1 MGGMFG
7 ALGAVAALYQRGTG
21 GGAGTGP
28 GRRIDS
34 GLFENCAFLVAQH
47 MLQFAVTGAPAAPMP
62 ARLPAWGIYDV
73 FTLAGG
79 TQLFLAVVSDTQ
91 WQAFCAAL
99 ERADWAAD
107 ERLRS
112 NPQRVA
118 ARSWLLPQL
127 TELLAG
133 MSAEALIALATR
145 AGLPWAPITA
155 PEQLYDDPHLT
166 ASGGLAPMTL
176 PDGRATAT
184 PLLPLAWDGARLPL
198 RSSPPRI
205 GEHTRAVLASAG
217 VEQDAIEA
225 MIARGVAAG

>member
-1 MGGMFG
+1 
-7 ALGAVAALYQRGTG
+7 
-21 GGAGTGP
+21 
-28 GRRIDS
+28 
-34 GLFENCAFLVAQH
+34 
-47 MLQFAVTGAPAAPMP
+47 
-62 ARLPAWGIYDV
+62 
-73 FTLAGG
+73 
-79 TQLFLAVVSDTQ
+79 
-91 WQAFCAAL
+91 
-99 ERADWAAD
+99 
-107 ERLRS
+107 
-112 NPQRVA
+112 VA

-217 VEQDAIEA
+217 VAQDAIEA